1 MQAIGVDLNDLI
13 EKVAGYFDL
22 ESEDLKTASKERTI
36 TFARRMLCYLAVRKL
51 MLSCTEVA
59 RQLNF
64 SPTAVSRAAT
74 IGRKLPDRRLIQKQL
89 LDI

>member
-1 MQAIGVDLNDLI
+1 L
-13 EKVAGYFDL
+13 
-22 ESEDLKTASKERTI
+22 
-36 TFARRMLCYLAVRKL
+36 ARRMLCFFAVRKL

-59 RQLNF
+59 RQLDI

-74 IGRKLPDRRLIQKQL
+74 IGRKLPDRHQIQKQL